1 MPDLFWTLTI
11 RWDYPIQTDFGPFH
25 YRFAVTNDIEATM
38 GRTRHAK
45 RKMPITARVV
55 GDKLP
60 TSASAASTRGVIR
73 RFHVL
78 LKRREQLLREAAK
91 GRNKRREVRAPG
103 IDYLPPQEELN
114 RIESDIEA
122 MGGLERYQAMS
133 SIGQSAVKGGGSEK
147 VLIPWIKEIYP
158 KREIGTLGRL
168 R

>member
-1 MPDLFWTLTI
+1 
-11 RWDYPIQTDFGPFH
+11 
-25 YRFAVTNDIEATM
+25 M

-45 RKMPITARVV
+45 RKLPITAGVV

-60 TSASAASTRGVIR
+60 SSASSTSTRAVIR

-78 LKRREQLLREAAK
+78 LKRREQLLREAA
-91 GRNKRREVRAPG
+91 GWNGRREIRASG
-103 IDYLPPQEELN
+103 IDYLPPQEELS
-114 RIESDIEA
+114 RIERDIEA

-147 VLIPWIKEIYP
+147 VLIPWIKELYP
-158 KREIGTLGRL
+158 NRIMGSLGRL